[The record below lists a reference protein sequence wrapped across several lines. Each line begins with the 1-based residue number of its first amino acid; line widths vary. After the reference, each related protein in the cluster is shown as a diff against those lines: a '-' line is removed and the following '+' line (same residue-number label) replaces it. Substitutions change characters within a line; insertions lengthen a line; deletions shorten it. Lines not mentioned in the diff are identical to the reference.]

1 MKAKS
6 PSPLPLLLLFLILSL
21 LPSSSL
27 SDDSAAM
34 QDIAK
39 SLIVPQWKLANGNP
53 CSWPGVSCQGG
64 SVVEINLKNKG
75 VSGELSPSISKL
87 SFLKSLQLQKNQIK
101 GDLSSLANLA
111 SLESLSIDDN
121 AFTTMPADFFSGLTS
136 LQTVIL
142 DKNPFIPWSIPDDVS
157 KCVNLVVFSASDAAV
172 TGNIPDF
179 FGKMPKLQTV
189 TLSYNTMK
197 GELPAS
203 FKGSNIQS
211 LVLNNQQTGSQFTG
225 RIDVI
230 ASMTQLSVVW
240 LQSNG
245 FTGPIPDLSEL
256 ASLMDFR
263 VRDNSLT
270 GVVPPSLTS
279 SATLKNVTLS
289 NNKLQGPMP
298 KFADGVAVDIDKGN
312 QFCSKNPAE
321 QCDPR
326 VTTLLEVAEGFEYPM
341 DLAESWQGNDPCKNW
356 QGVTCAGQEIVVLN
370 FANRHYNGTISSAI
384 GNFASLQKLI
394 LSNNSLSGRIPDSL
408 TKLQK
413 LTLVDV
419 TNNDLSG
426 KVPEF
431 QQDVEVRKEGNRNIG
446 KEVDSSGGD
455 SGSNG
460 SSSKFQAGTISGIVI
475 GVLVGIGCLVAVLA
489 CYIRSRKH
497 KEFGWVST
505 QTPANEP
512 ELVKIGVIGTNL
524 NDGSWNGRYTQSSTG
539 NTTDSQGMYM
549 SINAIR
555 SATNNFSE
563 DSIIGRG
570 GFGVVYKGQLNE
582 TMIAVKR
589 NKVGLMGKK
598 GNEEFRAE
606 IDVLQKVRHRHLVA
620 LLGFCDVGDEQ
631 LLVYEYMPGG
641 TLEQHLFE
649 CSDNGFSPLTW
660 KQRLTI
666 ALDVARGVEYL
677 HSLAQES
684 FIHRDLKPSNIL
696 LDNDKRAKVSD
707 FGLVKLALDK
717 QKSMMTR
724 LAGTFGYLAP
734 EYAITGKV
742 TTKIDVYAFGV
753 ILMELITGERV
764 LDDTRPDEDTNLV
777 YVFRRNILDKEN
789 FLKSSPDPNLRL
801 DEEDLI
807 SLWEVAEV
815 ARYCTAR
822 EPSQRP
828 DMSHAVNKLA
838 PLVEK
843 WKPTACDD
851 DDDNDGDVGMSL
863 RGRLEGWQNGE
874 SRFTEWYNKSL
885 SINYD

>member
-1 MKAKS
+1 MGKVRS
-6 PSPLPLLLLFLILSL
+6 PSPLPLLLLLFLSL
-21 LPSSSL
+21 LPSPSL
-27 SDDSAAM
+27 CDDSAAM

-39 SLIVPQWKLANGNP
+39 SLIVPQWKLANGDP

-64 SVVEINLKNKG
+64 SVVEINLRNKG
-75 VSGELSPSISKL
+75 VSGELSASISNL
-87 SFLKSLQLQKNQIK
+87 SSLKSLQLQKNQIK
-101 GDLSSLANLA
+101 GDLPSLANLA
-111 SLESLSIDDN
+111 SLQSVYIDSN
-121 AFTTMPADFFSGLTS
+121 AFSTMPADFFSGLTS
-136 LQTVIL
+136 LQTMTL
-142 DKNPFIPWSIPDDVS
+142 DKNPFKPWSIPDDVS
-157 KCVNLVVFSASDAAV
+157 KCENLVVFSASDAGV

-179 FGKMPKLQTV
+179 FGKMPKLQSL

-211 LVLNNQQTGSQFTG
+211 LVLNNQQAGSQLTG

-230 ASMTQLSVVW
+230 ARMTQLSVVW

-245 FTGPIPDLSEL
+245 FTGPIPDLSDL
-256 ASLMDFR
+256 ASLTDFR
-263 VRDNSLT
+263 ARDNFLT
-270 GVVPPSLTS
+270 GVVPPSLIS

-298 KFADGVAVDIDKGN
+298 KFADGVTVDIDKGN
-312 QFCSKNPAE
+312 QFCVENPAE

-326 VTTLLEVAEGFEYPM
+326 VTSLLEVAAGFEYPM
-341 DLAESWQGNDPCKNW
+341 DLTESWQGNDPCKNW
-356 QGVTCAGQEIVVLN
+356 QGVTCGGQDIVVLN
-370 FANRHYNGTISSAI
+370 FANRRYSGIISPAI

-431 QQDVEVRKEGNRNIG
+431 RQTVEVRKEGNPNIG
-446 KEVDSSGGD
+446 KEVDPSGGD

-460 SSSKFQAGTISGIVI
+460 SSSKFQAATAAGIVI
-475 GVLVGIGCLVAVLA
+475 GVLVGMGCLAAALI
-489 CYIRSRKH
+489 CYIHRRKR
-497 KEFGWVST
+497 KKFGRVAT
-505 QTPANEP
+505 QTPANGP
-512 ELVKIGVIGTNL
+512 ELVKIGVMGMNL
-524 NDGSWNGRYTQSSTG
+524 NDGSWNGRYTQNNMGS
-539 NTTDSQGMYM
+539 TTDTQGMCM
-549 SINAIR
+549 SIHAIR

-563 DSIIGRG
+563 DNIIGRG
-570 GFGVVYKGQLNE
+570 GFGVVYKGQLNG

-589 NKVGLMGKK
+589 SRVGLIGEK

-606 IDVLQKVRHRHLVA
+606 IDVLQRVRHRHLVA
-620 LLGFCDVGDEQ
+620 LLGYCDDEDEQ

-649 CSDNGFSPLTW
+649 CSENGFSPLTW
-660 KQRLTI
+660 QQRLAV
-666 ALDVARGVEYL
+666 ALDVARGVQYL

-684 FIHRDLKPSNIL
+684 FIHRDLKPLNIL

-789 FLKSSPDPNLRL
+789 FLKSSPDPNLHL

-807 SLWEVAEV
+807 SLWEVAEL

-843 WKPTACDD
+843 WKPTSCDD
-851 DDDNDGDVGMSL
+851 DSDGDPEMSL

-874 SRFTEWYNKSL
+874 SRFTEWYNEDP
-885 SINYD
+885 SIRYV